1 MPLWKW
7 QEIQEMLPALN
18 PAEWSAR
25 RRQPLVDEWVLYD
38 NSGEEPVRLDEVQV
52 MIKVEKKGQA
62 PERDPDLVN
71 SEAALRR
78 AAQRA
83 REQARRSVGYVVVYR
98 KGKIV
103 EDWLNKRV
111 ACV

>member
-1 MPLWKW
+1 MS
-7 QEIQEMLPALN
+7 N
-18 PAEWSAR
+18 T
-25 RRQPLVDEWVLYD
+25 
-38 NSGEEPVRLDEVQV
+38 G
-52 MIKVEKKGQA
+52 KKEQA

-103 EDWLNKRV
+103 ED
-111 ACV
+111 